1 MNEKDFEV
9 AFDVFLNG
17 ADIVIGEEDRINPE
31 DVADI
36 VIEEEDRIDREDVYL
51 GRI

>member
-9 AFDVFLNG
+9 AIDVFLNG
-17 ADIVIGEEDRINPE
+17 ADIVI
-31 DVADI
+31 
-36 VIEEEDRIDREDVYL
+36 EEEDRNDREGVYL